1 MNLLFAGD
9 AELAP
14 AAAEVVSAELLAP
27 AAVVFPRSA
36 PDVERKPAGKENTS
50 SVHFGKVQDQLQIP
64 AGEQVEGG

>member
-1 MNLLFAGD
+1 M
-9 AELAP
+9 
-14 AAAEVVSAELLAP
+14 SAELLAP

-50 SVHFGKVQDQLQIP
+50 SVHFGKVQEQLQIP